1 MARCAN
7 GRAVDGSD
15 VGCVCARRYD
25 GLCVWIDSGR
35 NGEKVSAP
43 TEVAPDDARHDYIAR
58 VYKMSHAELFAE
70 LMRVH
75 TEANRL
81 ATDLQAQIDE
91 LKKESSSDC
100 AGV

>member
-1 MARCAN
+1 MN
-7 GRAVDGSD
+7 
-15 VGCVCARRYD
+15 
-25 GLCVWIDSGR
+25 
-35 NGEKVSAP
+35 AP

-91 LKKESSSDC
+91 LKKDGSNDC

>member
-1 MARCAN
+1 MT
-7 GRAVDGSD
+7 
-15 VGCVCARRYD
+15 
-25 GLCVWIDSGR
+25 
-35 NGEKVSAP
+35 AP
-43 TEVAPDDARHDYIAR
+43 TEVAPDQARHDYIAR

-91 LKKESSSDC
+91 LKKDKPNVC
-100 AGV
+100 AGD

>member
-1 MARCAN
+1 
-7 GRAVDGSD
+7 
-15 VGCVCARRYD
+15 
-25 GLCVWIDSGR
+25 
-35 NGEKVSAP
+35 
-43 TEVAPDDARHDYIAR
+43 
-58 VYKMSHAELFAE
+58 MSHAELFAE

-91 LKKESSSDC
+91 LKKDGSNDC